1 MKKAAYLLVFLALA
15 CMVSQAAAVS
25 GEPAPCEKQADMQLP
40 CPEVYAEHFMQAVEH
55 DSLLVMGYR
64 VDSAILRPM
73 RVEYLFSLDGG
84 PPFVQVYSI
93 LKLPMELEELPGAE
107 VSGVTAVMTL
117 DGTIV
122 EVQAHIDSF

>member
-1 MKKAAYLLVFLALA
+1 MNKSVHLLLLVFLA
-15 CMVSQAAAVS
+15 CMAHPVGAVS
-25 GEPAPCEKQADMQLP
+25 GEPPPCGKLTDMQLP
-40 CPEVYAEHFMQAVEH
+40 CPEVYAEHFIQAVEH

-64 VDSAILRPM
+64 VDSAILRPK

-117 DGTIV
+117 DGTII
-122 EVQAHIDSF
+122 EVQAHIDTF

>member
-1 MKKAAYLLVFLALA
+1 
-15 CMVSQAAAVS
+15 
-25 GEPAPCEKQADMQLP
+25 MQLP

-117 DGTIV
+117 DGTII
-122 EVQAHIDSF
+122 EVQAHIDTF